1 MPMTSTTGVAS
12 QGDGSAKLLATETNN
27 QTLDPAR
34 PAASGL
40 GVLEKAM
47 NLLNIVSARRTPM
60 TFTELLRACDL
71 PKATLHRILA
81 TLVREGLLRHNA
93 YDKTFQL
100 GLRLLELAHDVWSE
114 FDLRVAAQDE
124 LARLRDALNETV
136 ELTLLDGTW
145 VVILASE
152 PAGEVQ
158 GARSAVGQR
167 LPVHASASGKAIAA
181 SLDPSGQR
189 RLIQA
194 LDLERFTPHTIVTA
208 TELHAELDLVR
219 ARGYAIEQGERALD
233 RAAVAA
239 PIFDY
244 EGRPIGAVAITTD
257 ASRLDAA
264 RAHTL
269 SSALIG
275 ASRSISHSAAGK
287 AMSIATQAPPE
298 TTSSVEVICV
308 NEVRSLLGEG
318 PVWSPRDN
326 ALYWV
331 DILTPSVHR
340 YDAVTGVDKETP
352 LGTMASLVVPKASGG
367 LLVATPGGI
376 MALDLSARRLTPFCH
391 PEAGRTNVRY
401 NDGKCDRRGRLWVG
415 SMDMGAAANRGHL
428 FCIEANGSW
437 KQVDTG
443 FTVPNGIGWSPD
455 NKTMYVTDTYR
466 QVIYRYDFDLASGT
480 ICNRRPLI
488 TIAASD
494 GKPDGLTVDDQGCL
508 WVALWDAWQIARFSP
523 EGQLM
528 QRVRVPVP
536 RPTSCCFGGDNLDT
550 LYVTSASLRLSEAQL
565 ASAPLSGS
573 LFAIQLPDARG
584 LPEAAFAG

>member
-1 MPMTSTTGVAS
+1 MTRRTTGAVS
-12 QGDGSAKLLATETNN
+12 RRDSAAHPPATETKH
-27 QTLDPAR
+27 QAADAAKPS
-34 PAASGL
+34 ASGL

-47 NLLNIVSARRTPM
+47 HLLNIVSARRSPM
-60 TFTELLRACDL
+60 TFTDLLRACDL

-124 LARLRDALNETV
+124 LARLRDALGETV
-136 ELTLLDGTW
+136 ELTVLDGTC

-152 PAGEVQ
+152 PGAEAP

-167 LPVHASASGKAIAA
+167 LPVHASAAGKAIAA
-181 SLDPSGQR
+181 NLDPSGQR
-189 RLIQA
+189 RLVQA
-194 LDLERFTPHTIVTA
+194 LDLERFTPRTIVA
-208 TELHAELDLVR
+208 PAELHAEFDLVR
-219 ARGYAIEQGERALD
+219 ARGYAIEQGERASD

-244 EGRPIGAVAITTD
+244 EGRPIGAVAIATD

-264 RAHTL
+264 RAHAL
-269 SSALIG
+269 SSALMG
-275 ASRSISHSAAGK
+275 ASRSITHSAAGK
-287 AMSIATQAPPE
+287 AVSLATQAPPE
-298 TTSSVEVICV
+298 TTLPVEVRCV
-308 NEVRSLLGEG
+308 SEVRSLLGEG
-318 PVWSPRDN
+318 PVWSPRDH

-340 YDAVTGVDKETP
+340 YDAATGADTETP

-367 LLVATPGGI
+367 LLVATPGGV
-376 MALDLSARRLTPFCH
+376 MALDLSTRRLTAFCH

-415 SMDMGAAANRGHL
+415 SMDMAAAANRGHL

-466 QVIYRYDFDLASGT
+466 QTIYRYDFDLAGGT
-480 ICNRRPLI
+480 VGNRRPLI

-528 QRVRVPVP
+528 QRLRVPVP

-550 LYVTSASLRLSEAQL
+550 LFVTSASLRLSEEQL
-565 ASAPLSGS
+565 ATAPQSGS

>member
-1 MPMTSTTGVAS
+1 MKSRPGAS
-12 QGDGSAKLLATETNN
+12 L
-27 QTLDPAR
+27 QTR
-34 PAASGL
+34 PDADAASASTPAEAASPGL

-60 TFTELLRACDL
+60 TFSELLLACDF
-71 PKATLHRILA
+71 PKTTLHRILA

-124 LARLRDALNETV
+124 LARLRDELGETV
-136 ELTLLDGTW
+136 ELSVLDGTRM
-145 VVILASE
+145 VVIASE
-152 PAGEVQ
+152 TVADAPV
-158 GARSAVGQR
+158 ARSAVGQR

-181 SLDPSGQR
+181 NLDTAGQR
-189 RLIQA
+189 RLVQA
-194 LDLERFTPHTIVTA
+194 LELETLTPNTIA
-208 TELHAELDLVR
+208 SAAGLRTELELVR
-219 ARGYAIEQGERALD
+219 VRGYAVEHGELAAD
-233 RAAVAA
+233 SVAVAA

-244 EGRPIGAVAITTD
+244 EGRPIGAIAVVANLK
-257 ASRLDAA
+257 RLDVA
-264 RAHTL
+264 RAHSL
-269 SSALIG
+269 SSALML
-275 ASRSISHSAAGK
+275 AARNISHGAVGK
-287 AMSIATQAPPE
+287 AMSIRTQAPPE
-298 TTSSVEVICV
+298 LGVAVEVRCV
-308 NEVRSLLGEG
+308 SQVRSLLGEG
-318 PVWSPRDN
+318 PTWSPRDN

-331 DILTPSVHR
+331 DILTPSVHC
-340 YDAVTGVDKETP
+340 YDAATGSDTETL
-352 LGTMASLVVPKASGG
+352 LGAMVSLVIPKASGG
-367 LLVATPGGI
+367 LVVATPGGL
-376 MALDLSARRLTPFCH
+376 MSLDPATRRLAPFCH
-391 PEAGRTNVRY
+391 PESERKDIRY

-428 FCIEANGSW
+428 FCVEGDGSW
-437 KQVDTG
+437 KKADSG

-466 QVIYRYDFDLASGT
+466 QTIYRYDFDLASGT
-480 ICNRRPLI
+480 IANRRPLI
-488 TIAASD
+488 TIAAAD

-508 WVALWDAWQIARFSP
+508 WVALWDAWHIARFSP

-550 LYVTSASLRLSEAQL
+550 LYVTSASLRLNEEEL

-573 LFAIQLPDARG
+573 LFALTLPNVRG
-584 LPEAAFAG
+584 LPDTVFAG

>member
-1 MPMTSTTGVAS
+1 MTRTTGAISKGDSTS
-12 QGDGSAKLLATETNN
+12 Q
-27 QTLDPAR
+27 R
-34 PAASGL
+34 PAAETHDQASDSARPSTPGL

-124 LARLRDALNETV
+124 LARLRDALGETV
-136 ELTLLDGTW
+136 ELTVLDGRC

-152 PAGEVQ
+152 PGDEAS

-167 LPVHASASGKAIAA
+167 LPVHASAAGKAIAA
-181 SLDPSGQR
+181 NLDSSGQR

-194 LDLERFTPHTIVTA
+194 LDLERFTPRTIVTP
-208 TELHAELDLVR
+208 TELHAEFDLVR
-219 ARGYAIEQGERALD
+219 ARGYAIEQGERAPD

-244 EGRPIGAVAITTD
+244 EGRPIGAVAISTD

-269 SSALIG
+269 SSALMG
-275 ASRSISHSAAGK
+275 AARSITHSAAGK
-287 AMSIATQAPPE
+287 AMSIATQSPPE
-298 TTSSVEVICV
+298 TTSSVEVRCV
-308 NEVRSLLGEG
+308 SEVRSLLGEG
-318 PVWSPRDN
+318 PMWSPRDN

-340 YDAVTGVDKETP
+340 YDAATGVDTETP

-367 LLVATPGGI
+367 LLVATPGG
-376 MALDLSARRLTPFCH
+376 
-391 PEAGRTNVRY
+391 
-401 NDGKCDRRGRLWVG
+401 
-415 SMDMGAAANRGHL
+415 
-428 FCIEANGSW
+428 SW
-437 KQVDTG
+437 RS
-443 FTVPNGIGWSPD
+443 ISPH
-455 NKTMYVTDTYR
+455 
-466 QVIYRYDFDLASGT
+466 
-480 ICNRRPLI
+480 
-488 TIAASD
+488 
-494 GKPDGLTVDDQGCL
+494 
-508 WVALWDAWQIARFSP
+508 
-523 EGQLM
+523 
-528 QRVRVPVP
+528 
-536 RPTSCCFGGDNLDT
+536 GG
-550 LYVTSASLRLSEAQL
+550 
-565 ASAPLSGS
+565 
-573 LFAIQLPDARG
+573 
-584 LPEAAFAG
+584 

>member
-1 MPMTSTTGVAS
+1 MSRTTAGAIS
-12 QGDGSAKLLATETNN
+12 RGDGTAQLPSTETHHSA
-27 QTLDPAR
+27 TDAVR
-34 PAASGL
+34 APAAGI

-47 NLLNIVSARRTPM
+47 NLLNIVSARRMPM

-71 PKATLHRILA
+71 PKATLHRILT

-124 LARLRDALNETV
+124 LARLRDALGETV
-136 ELTLLDGTW
+136 ELTVLDGKW

-152 PAGEVQ
+152 PGDEASS
-158 GARSAVGQR
+158 ARSAVGQR
-167 LPVHASASGKAIAA
+167 LPVHASAAGKAIAA
-181 SLDPSGQR
+181 NLDVSGQR

-194 LDLERFTPHTIVTA
+194 LDLEGFTKHTIVTPA
-208 TELHAELDLVR
+208 ALQAEFELVR
-219 ARGYAIEQGERALD
+219 ARGYAIEQGERASD
-233 RAAVAA
+233 RAGVAA

-257 ASRLDAA
+257 VSRLDGA
-264 RAHTL
+264 RAHAL
-269 SSALIG
+269 SSALMG
-275 ASRSISHSAAGK
+275 AARSITHSAAGK
-287 AMSIATQAPPE
+287 AMSLATQTPPE
-298 TTSSVEVICV
+298 STLSAEVRCV
-308 NEVRSLLGEG
+308 SEVRSLLGEG
-318 PVWSPRDN
+318 PIWSPRDN

-340 YDAVTGVDKETP
+340 YDPATGADTEMP

-376 MALDLSARRLTPFCH
+376 MALDLTTRRLTAFCH

-415 SMDMGAAANRGHL
+415 SMDMGAVANRGHL

-466 QVIYRYDFDLASGT
+466 QTIYRYDFDLACAT
-480 ICNRRPLI
+480 VNNRRPLI
-488 TIAASD
+488 TIAATD

-523 EGQLM
+523 EGQLL
-528 QRVRVPVP
+528 QRLRVPVP

-565 ASAPLSGS
+565 ATAPLSGS
-573 LFAIQLPDARG
+573 LFTIQLPDVRG
-584 LPEAAFAG
+584 LPEVAFAG

>member
-1 MPMTSTTGVAS
+1 
-12 QGDGSAKLLATETNN
+12 
-27 QTLDPAR
+27 
-34 PAASGL
+34 
-40 GVLEKAM
+40 VLEKAM

-124 LARLRDALNETV
+124 IARLRDALGESV
-136 ELTLLDGTW
+136 ELTVLDGTF

-152 PAGEVQ
+152 PAGDAPA
-158 GARSAVGQR
+158 ARSAVGQR

-181 SLDPSGQR
+181 SLDPAGQR
-189 RLIQA
+189 RLVQA
-194 LDLERFTPHTIVTA
+194 LALERFTPQTIVSPA
-208 TELHAELDLVR
+208 GLRAEFDLVR
-219 ARGYAIEQGERALD
+219 SRGYAIEQGERD
-233 RAAVAA
+233 PGRAGVAA

-244 EGRPIGAVAITTD
+244 EGRPIGAIAIATD

-264 RAHTL
+264 RAHSL

-275 ASRSISHSAAGK
+275 AARNISHSAAGK

-298 TTSSVEVICV
+298 LGASTEVRCV
-308 NEVRSLLGEG
+308 SQVRSLLGEG
-318 PVWSPRDN
+318 PMWSPRDN

-331 DILTPSVHR
+331 DIFTPSVHR
-340 YDAVTGVDKETP
+340 YDAATGADSETP

-367 LLVATPGGI
+367 LLVATPGGL
-376 MALDLSARRLTPFCH
+376 MALDLSTRRLTPFCH
-391 PEAGRTNVRY
+391 PEAGRPNVRY

-428 FCIEANGSW
+428 FCVEGNGSW
-437 KQVDTG
+437 RQVDTG
-443 FTVPNGIGWSPD
+443 FTVPNGMGWSPD
-455 NKTMYVTDTYR
+455 NRSMYLTDTYR
-466 QVIYRYDFDLASGT
+466 QTIYRYDFDLASGT
-480 ICNRRPLI
+480 VGNRQALI
-488 TIAASD
+488 TIPASD

-508 WVALWDAWQIARFSP
+508 WVALWDAWQIARYSP
-523 EGQLM
+523 DGQLM

-550 LYVTSASLRLSEAQL
+550 LFITSASLRLDEAQL

-573 LFAIQLPDARG
+573 LFALSLPDARG
-584 LPEAAFAG
+584 LPEATFAG

>member
-1 MPMTSTTGVAS
+1 
-12 QGDGSAKLLATETNN
+12 
-27 QTLDPAR
+27 
-34 PAASGL
+34 
-40 GVLEKAM
+40 VLEKAM
-47 NLLNIVSARRTPM
+47 QLLNIVSARRTPM

-71 PKATLHRILA
+71 PKATLHRIIA

-114 FDLRVAAQDE
+114 FDLRVAAHEE

-136 ELTLLDGTW
+136 ELSLLDGTC

-152 PAGEVQ
+152 PAGELQ

-167 LPVHASASGKAIAA
+167 LPVHASAAGKAIAA

-194 LDLERFTPHTIVTA
+194 LDLERFTPRTIVTA

-219 ARGYAIEQGERALD
+219 ARGYAIEQGERAVD
-233 RAAVAA
+233 RASVAA

-244 EGRPIGAVAITTD
+244 EGRPIGAVAISTD

-269 SSALIG
+269 SSALMG
-275 ASRSISHSAAGK
+275 ASRNISHSAAGK

-298 TTSSVEVICV
+298 TASSVEVV
-308 NEVRSLLGEG
+308 SVSEVRSLLGEG

-331 DILTPSVHR
+331 DIFTPSVHR
-340 YDAVTGVDKETP
+340 YDAATGVDTETP
-352 LGTMASLVVPKASGG
+352 LGTMVSLVVPKASGG
-367 LLVATPGGI
+367 LLVATPGGV
-376 MALDLSARRLTPFCH
+376 MALDLSTRRLTSFCH
-391 PEAGRTNVRY
+391 PEAGRENVRY

-466 QVIYRYDFDLASGT
+466 QTIYRYDFDLASGT
-480 ICNRRPLI
+480 IGNRRPLI

-528 QRVRVPVP
+528 QRMRVPVP

-565 ASAPLSGS
+565 ATAPLSGS
-573 LFAIQLPDARG
+573 LFSIQVNDARG
-584 LPEAAFAG
+584 LPEVAFAG